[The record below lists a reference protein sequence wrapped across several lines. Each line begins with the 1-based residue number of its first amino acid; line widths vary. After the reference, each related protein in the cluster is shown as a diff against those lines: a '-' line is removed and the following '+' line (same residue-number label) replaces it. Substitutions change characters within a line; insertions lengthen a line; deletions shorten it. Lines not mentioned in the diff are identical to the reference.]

1 MNGKQRLI
9 GLLLLACVPAA
20 TAGETES
27 FWAGESGAFNDPA
40 SWIGPPPD
48 ETVTC
53 IFDIPGKLFVT
64 FDEAGLSSRAIIR
77 AGNPYF
83 MMWDNEPGGEWFSQ
97 HYEVVNPSF
106 NTPSFIVAENTGEN
120 ATLNISFGFVHAQS
134 VILGSGAG
142 SYGEIEFSVGVFD
155 LTAGL
160 SCQYELHVGGSG
172 QGLLTIDNG
181 VVVTASETVIGVS
194 SGSLGETT
202 LTNPDS
208 RLDVAGLL
216 IVGKQGQGI
225 LTVDDQADLTSLDA
239 LIGLQPGSEG
249 AVTLTGQGATWIN
262 DGSVDVGFQGQGSLT
277 VTGGAAVFTHGFAA
291 IGSFPEPA
299 FETGGVG
306 DVTISGLASLWV
318 VDGDLYV
325 GLLWVGRLDILD
337 GAIVT
342 SQSGIVGFS
351 GHSDIVA
358 NIEGPGSLWSTVE
371 DVTVF
376 SDALLRLADG
386 GIVFTPRV
394 DVLSEGT
401 LEAHGSVIG
410 DVYSTGTIRIGD
422 PLGVLDVQGDLVSTG
437 DLQIDVG
444 EPFPGGFDAVFVS
457 GSAAVSGSLTVSIAD
472 GYEPQVGDVFEVV
485 TAASLSAMP
494 GTVTLP
500 ATSAAGVWH
509 YTQDADSIDVFL
521 TPLGDIDGDGVV
533 GINDFL
539 LLLAAWGPCPVPPA
553 ACPADLDGDG
563 MVGITDFLILLAQWS
578 A

>member
-1 MNGKQRLI
+1 MKRGI
-9 GLLLLACVPAA
+9 TILLLACVQTAH
-20 TAGETES
+20 AGETES
-27 FWAGESGAFNDPA
+27 FWVIGGFLFNDPL
-40 SWIGPPPD
+40 SWNGPVPD

-53 IFDIPGKLFVT
+53 IFDIDAKFGSFVG
-64 FDEAGLSSRAIIR
+64 FEEDGLSDRLIIR
-77 AGNPYF
+77 TGAVD
-83 MMWDNEPGGEWFSQ
+83 MLLWDYDGEGYVARQYGVMNS
-97 HYEVVNPSF
+97 SF
-106 NTPSFIVAENTGEN
+106 NTPSVVVGESMLDTASLHLDGGILN
-120 ATLNISFGFVHAQS
+120 AQSLVLGMGVGSFGV
-134 VILGSGAG
+134 L
-142 SYGEIEFSVGVFD
+142 EFG
-155 LTAGL
+155 TGL
-160 SCQYELHVGGSG
+160 SGLTPSVSCAYGLHVGGSG

-194 SGSLGETT
+194 SGSLGETI

-277 VTGGAAVFTHGFAA
+277 VTGGAAVFTHGFAV
-291 IGSFPEPA
+291 IGSFPDPVFPPA
-299 FETGGVG
+299 TGGVG

-325 GLLWVGRLDILD
+325 GLQWVGRLDILD

-351 GHSDIVA
+351 GHSNIVA

-386 GIVFTPRV
+386 GIVFTPLV
-394 DVLSEGT
+394 DVLDEGT

-444 EPFPGGFDAVFVS
+444 EPFPGGFDAMLVS
-457 GSAAVSGSLTVSIAD
+457 GSAAVSGSMTVSIAD

-485 TAASLSAMP
+485 TAASLTAMP
-494 GTVTLP
+494 DTVSLP

-521 TPLGDIDGDGVV
+521 TPLGDVDGDGVV

-553 ACPADLDGDG
+553 ACTADLDGDG